1 MTRLQDENSMR
12 NRNILF
18 AVKSLFSGRAFVLLG
33 AVFAMLLPFTFSP
46 RSLSSSNESIAKPET
61 INPTTLAESISPT
74 TFAEP
79 VGQTIFA
86 EVHPQALS
94 SEDHYAQIPYFTE
107 SEGTSS
113 ILTLNNNMPDFMQAT
128 VTLFNEQGDSFVVP
142 PIALPPMN
150 AARFSLKELT
160 KDAKG
165 NFTSGSVEV
174 FYHGPSMA
182 VTSQVSIISASKGLS
197 FESSETSAMGFASN
211 KLDAIAWLPDGQAQA
226 NVAITNTTGNAV
238 NVTVTASQEQGNNS
252 KSMTLKAREMRL
264 VDLNELITSQSDT
277 SITATVSVEHNGM
290 PGAVIATGFALNEQK
305 GFFQQHLVC

>member
-18 AVKSLFSGRAFVLLG
+18 AAKSIFTGRAFVLLG
-33 AVFAMLLPFTFSP
+33 AVFALLLPFTFSI

-61 INPTTLAESISPT
+61 INPTT
-74 TFAEP
+74 FAEP
-79 VGQTIFA
+79 VGRTIFA
-86 EVHPQALS
+86 EVQPQALPAK
-94 SEDHYAQIPYFTE
+94 DHYAQIPYFTE
-107 SEGTSS
+107 SEVTSS
-113 ILTLNNNMPDFMQAT
+113 TLTLNNNMPDFMQAT
-128 VTLFNEQGDSFVVP
+128 VTVFNEQGDLFVVP

-165 NFTSGSVEV
+165 DFTSGSVEV

-182 VTSQVSIISASKGLS
+182 VTSQVSIVSASKGLS

-226 NVAITNTTGNAV
+226 NVAITNTTGNVV
-238 NVTVTASQEQGNNS
+238 NVTVTASQEHGNNS
-252 KSMTLKAREMRL
+252 KYVTLKAREMHL
-264 VDLNELITSQSDT
+264 VDL
-277 SITATVSVEHNGM
+277 
-290 PGAVIATGFALNEQK
+290 K
-305 GFFQQHLVC
+305 